1 MQILTFDE
9 ILTKIC
15 DDFDTL
21 ISPKKIARTN
31 TNILYL
37 VFKAISKGFEIINNV
52 CVELSNKFDPA
63 SCSEEDLQS
72 VADLVGTERLKG
84 SATGLL
90 INITNTS
97 NENVTLLAG
106 TYTYKYDDDVS
117 FTGTVMSDTVIS
129 ALNTLSL
136 IFMSDSIGS
145 YAITEQSD
153 IKASV
158 TADVAISSDLSFS
171 CEDNA
176 SLLGSEEESDIDFR
190 KRILNTTD
198 RQNTLVELETEIKNL
213 PYIFDC
219 KVKYNPTDDAI
230 DVDGASL
237 SPYKMF
243 IYCSGDIRNEIAEV
257 VAKYSFYQTQEDSTT
272 THETL
277 TYENEVFANGGCEII
292 VNYFKKLNFNVD
304 VRYIVDTNF
313 LSASSARE
321 QITSALL
328 KDYRSQLHIDFIRE
342 ADIYNGIEALDI
354 AGLTLLSVDLK
365 YNNEA
370 VDYIA
375 VPPSCLVY
383 LENVLLENEA
393 LALL

>member
-52 CVELSNKFDPA
+52 CVVLSNKFDPA

-97 NENVTLLAG
+97 NENVILLAG
-106 TYTYKYDDDVS
+106 TYTYKYDDDIS
-117 FTGTVMSDTVIS
+117 FIGTVLSDTEIS

-158 TADVAISSDLSFS
+158 TADVVISSDLSFS
-171 CEDNA
+171 CDDNA

-219 KVKYNPTDDAI
+219 KVKYNPTDNAI

-277 TYENEVFANGGCEII
+277 TYVNEVFANGGCEII
-292 VNYFKKLNFNVD
+292 VNYFKKVNFNVD

-321 QITSALL
+321 QITSVLL
-328 KDYRSQLHIDFIRE
+328 KNYRSQLHIDFIRE
-342 ADIYNGIEALDI
+342 ADIYNVIEALDI

-375 VPPSCLVY
+375 PPPSCLVY
-383 LENVLLENEA
+383 LENVNVVSSEG
-393 LALL
+393 

>member
-117 FTGTVMSDTVIS
+117 FTGTVLSDTVIS

-136 IFMSDSIGS
+136 IFMSDSTDS
-145 YAITEQSD
+145 YPITEQSH
-153 IKASV
+153 IKTSL
-158 TADVAISSDLSFS
+158 TAH
-171 CEDNA
+171 
-176 SLLGSEEESDIDFR
+176 
-190 KRILNTTD
+190 
-198 RQNTLVELETEIKNL
+198 L
-213 PYIFDC
+213 PI
-219 KVKYNPTDDAI
+219 N
-230 DVDGASL
+230 
-237 SPYKMF
+237 
-243 IYCSGDIRNEIAEV
+243 
-257 VAKYSFYQTQEDSTT
+257 
-272 THETL
+272 
-277 TYENEVFANGGCEII
+277 
-292 VNYFKKLNFNVD
+292 
-304 VRYIVDTNF
+304 
-313 LSASSARE
+313 
-321 QITSALL
+321 
-328 KDYRSQLHIDFIRE
+328 
-342 ADIYNGIEALDI
+342 
-354 AGLTLLSVDLK
+354 
-365 YNNEA
+365 
-370 VDYIA
+370 
-375 VPPSCLVY
+375 
-383 LENVLLENEA
+383 
-393 LALL
+393 

>member
-117 FTGTVMSDTVIS
+117 FTGTVLSDTVIS

-158 TADVAISSDLSFS
+158 TADVVISSDLSFS

-219 KVKYNPTDDAI
+219 KVKYNPTDDVI

-342 ADIYNGIEALDI
+342 ADIYNVIEALDI

-383 LENVLLENEA
+383 LENVDAEA
-393 LALL
+393 SEV

>member
-15 DDFDTL
+15 DEFDTL

-37 VFKAISKGFEIINNV
+37 IFKAISKGFEIINNV

-90 INITNTS
+90 INITNKS
-97 NENVTLLAG
+97 NESVTLLAG

-117 FTGTVMSDTVIS
+117 FTGTVLSDTVIS

-158 TADVAISSDLSFS
+158 TADVVISSDLSFS
-171 CEDNA
+171 CDDNA

-190 KRILNTTD
+190 KRILHTTD

-219 KVKYNPTDDAI
+219 KVKYNTTDDVI
-230 DVDGASL
+230 DIDGASL

-243 IYCSGDIRNEIAEV
+243 IYCSGDLRNEIAEV

-277 TYENEVFANGGCEII
+277 TYVNEVFANGGCEII
-292 VNYFKKLNFNVD
+292 VNYFKKVNFSVD
-304 VRYIVDTNF
+304 VRYIVDTSY

-321 QITSALL
+321 QITSVLL
-328 KDYRSQLHIDFIRE
+328 KNYRSQLYIDFIRE
-342 ADIYNGIEALDI
+342 ADIYNTVEALDI

-365 YNNEA
+365 YNNET

-383 LENVLLENEA
+383 LENVNAEVPEV
-393 LALL
+393 

>member
-1 MQILTFDE
+1 MELKTFDTILTE
-9 ILTKIC
+9 IC
-15 DDFDTL
+15 DAFDTL
-21 ISPKKIARTN
+21 ISPKAMLRSN
-31 TNILYL
+31 TNIIYL
-37 VFKAISKGFEIINNV
+37 IFKAIAKGFEVINNI
-52 CVELSNKFDPA
+52 CVVLSNKFDPA
-63 SCSEEDLQS
+63 NCSEEDLQS

-90 INITNTS
+90 VNITNTS
-97 NENVTLLAG
+97 NESVQLKAG

-117 FTGTVMSDTVIS
+117 FTGTVLSDTEIS

-145 YAITEQSD
+145 YAVTEQSD

-158 TADVAISSDLSFS
+158 TADVAINSNLSFS
-171 CEDNA
+171 CDDNA

-190 KRILNTTD
+190 KRILTTTD

-230 DVDGASL
+230 VVDEATL
-237 SPYKMF
+237 QPYKMF

-257 VAKYSFYQTQEDSTT
+257 VAKYSFYQTQEDETT
-272 THETL
+272 SHETL

-292 VNYFKKLNFNVD
+292 VNYFKKVNFDVD

-313 LSASSARE
+313 LSDSSASE

-342 ADIYNGIEALDI
+342 ADIYNTIEALDI

-375 VPPSCLVY
+375 VPPSRLAY
-383 LENVLLENEA
+383 LENVNAVPSEE
-393 LALL
+393 

>member
-52 CVELSNKFDPA
+52 CVVLSNKFDPA
-63 SCSEEDLQS
+63 NCSEEDLQS

-97 NENVTLLAG
+97 NKSVTLLAG
-106 TYTYKYDDDVS
+106 TYTYKHDDDVS
-117 FTGTVMSDTVIS
+117 FIGTVLSDTEIS

-158 TADVAISSDLSFS
+158 TADVVISSDLSFS
-171 CEDNA
+171 CDANA
-176 SLLGSEEESDIDFR
+176 SLLGTEEESDIDFR

-198 RQNTLVELETEIKNL
+198 RQNTLVEMETEIKNL

-230 DVDGASL
+230 DIDGASL

-243 IYCSGDIRNEIAEV
+243 IYCSGDIRNGIAEV

-272 THETL
+272 THEAL
-277 TYENEVFANGGCEII
+277 TYVNEVFANGGCEII
-292 VNYFKKLNFNVD
+292 VNYFKKVNFSVD

-313 LSASSARE
+313 LSASSASE
-321 QITSALL
+321 QITSALI

-342 ADIYNGIEALDI
+342 ADIYNAIEALDI

-383 LENVLLENEA
+383 LENVNAESSEV
-393 LALL
+393 

>member
-1 MQILTFDE
+1 MELKTFDTILTE
-9 ILTKIC
+9 IC
-15 DDFDTL
+15 DAFDTL
-21 ISPKKIARTN
+21 ISPKTMLRSN
-31 TNILYL
+31 TNIIYL
-37 VFKAISKGFEIINNV
+37 IFKAIAKGFEVINNI
-52 CVELSNKFDPA
+52 CVVLSNKFDPA
-63 SCSEEDLQS
+63 NCSEEDLQS
-72 VADLVGTERLKG
+72 VADLVGTERLQG

-90 INITNTS
+90 VNITNTS
-97 NENVTLLAG
+97 NESVQLLAG

-117 FTGTVMSDTVIS
+117 FIGTVLSDTEIS

-145 YAITEQSD
+145 YAVTEQPD
-153 IKASV
+153 IDV
-158 TADVAISSDLSFS
+158 TADVEISSALSFS
-171 CEDNA
+171 CDDNA

-190 KRILNTTD
+190 KRILTTTD

-257 VAKYSFYQTQEDSTT
+257 VAKYSFYQTQEDDTT

-292 VNYFKKLNFNVD
+292 VNYFKKVNFDVD

-313 LSASSARE
+313 LSDSSASE
-321 QITSALL
+321 QITAVLL

-342 ADIYNGIEALDI
+342 ADIYNTIEALDI

-375 VPPSCLVY
+375 VPPSRLAY
-383 LENVLLENEA
+383 LENVNAEPSEE
-393 LALL
+393 

>member
-117 FTGTVMSDTVIS
+117 FTGTVLSDTVIS

-219 KVKYNPTDDAI
+219 KVKYNPTDDVI

-342 ADIYNGIEALDI
+342 ADIYNVIEALDI

-383 LENVLLENEA
+383 LENVDTEA
-393 LALL
+393 SEV

>member
-15 DDFDTL
+15 DAFDTL

-37 VFKAISKGFEIINNV
+37 VFKATSKGFELINNV

-106 TYTYKYDDDVS
+106 TYTYKYDDDLS
-117 FTGTVMSDTVIS
+117 FTGTVLSDTVIS

-136 IFMSDSIGS
+136 IFMSDSIGC

-171 CEDNA
+171 CDDNT

-230 DVDGASL
+230 DIDGASL

-277 TYENEVFANGGCEII
+277 TYVNEVFANGGCEII
-292 VNYFKKLNFNVD
+292 VNDFKKVNFSVD

-328 KDYRSQLHIDFIRE
+328 KNYRSQLHIDFIRE
-342 ADIYNGIEALDI
+342 ADIYNAIEALNI

-365 YNNEA
+365 YSNEA

-383 LENVLLENEA
+383 LENVNAESSEV
-393 LALL
+393 

>member
-1 MQILTFDE
+1 MELKTFDTILTE
-9 ILTKIC
+9 IC
-15 DDFDTL
+15 DAFDTL
-21 ISPKKIARTN
+21 ISPKVMLRSN
-31 TNILYL
+31 TNIIYL
-37 VFKAISKGFEIINNV
+37 IFKAIAKGFEVINNI
-52 CVELSNKFDPA
+52 CVVLSNKFDPA
-63 SCSEEDLQS
+63 NCSEEDLQS
-72 VADLVGTERLKG
+72 VADLVGTERLQG

-90 INITNTS
+90 VNITNTS
-97 NENVTLLAG
+97 NESVQLKAG

-117 FTGTVMSDTVIS
+117 FTGTVLSDTDIS

-145 YAITEQSD
+145 YAVTEQPDIDVTYDGDVDISD
-153 IKASV
+153 A
-158 TADVAISSDLSFS
+158 LSFS
-171 CEDNA
+171 CDDNA

-190 KRILNTTD
+190 KRILTTTD

-230 DVDGASL
+230 VVDEATL
-237 SPYKMF
+237 QPYKMF

-257 VAKYSFYQTQEDSTT
+257 VAKYSFYQTQEDETT
-272 THETL
+272 SHETL

-292 VNYFKKLNFNVD
+292 VNYFKKVNFDVD

-313 LSASSARE
+313 LSASSASE
-321 QITSALL
+321 QITAVLL

-342 ADIYNGIEALDI
+342 ADIYNTIEALDI

-375 VPPSCLVY
+375 VPPSRLAY
-383 LENVLLENEA
+383 LENVNAVSSEE
-393 LALL
+393 

>member
-117 FTGTVMSDTVIS
+117 FTGTVLSDTVIS

-272 THETL
+272 AHETL

-342 ADIYNGIEALDI
+342 ADIYNVIEALDI

-383 LENVLLENEA
+383 LENVDAEA
-393 LALL
+393 SEV

>member
-1 MQILTFDE
+1 MELKTFDTILTE
-9 ILTKIC
+9 IC
-15 DDFDTL
+15 DAFDTL
-21 ISPKKIARTN
+21 ISPKVMLRSN
-31 TNILYL
+31 TNIIYL
-37 VFKAISKGFEIINNV
+37 IFKAIAKGFEVINNI
-52 CVELSNKFDPA
+52 CVVLSNKFDPA
-63 SCSEEDLQS
+63 NCSEEDLQS
-72 VADLVGTERLKG
+72 VADLVGTERLQG

-90 INITNTS
+90 VNITNTS
-97 NENVTLLAG
+97 NESVQLKAG

-117 FTGTVMSDTVIS
+117 FTGTVLSNTEIS

-145 YAITEQSD
+145 YAVTEQSD

-158 TADVAISSDLSFS
+158 TADVAINSNLSFS
-171 CEDNA
+171 CDDNA

-190 KRILNTTD
+190 KRILTTTD

-257 VAKYSFYQTQEDSTT
+257 VAKYSFYQTQEDDTT
-272 THETL
+272 SHETL

-292 VNYFKKLNFNVD
+292 VNYFKKVNFDVD

-313 LSASSARE
+313 LSASSASE
-321 QITSALL
+321 QITAVLL

-342 ADIYNGIEALDI
+342 ADIYNTIEALDI

-375 VPPSCLVY
+375 VPPSRLAY
-383 LENVLLENEA
+383 LENVNVVSSEE
-393 LALL
+393 

>member
-52 CVELSNKFDPA
+52 CVVLSNKFDPA
-63 SCSEEDLQS
+63 NCSEEDLQS

-97 NENVTLLAG
+97 NKSVTLLAG
-106 TYTYKYDDDVS
+106 TYTYKHDDDVS
-117 FTGTVMSDTVIS
+117 FIGTVLSDTEIS
-129 ALNTLSL
+129 AFNTLSL

-158 TADVAISSDLSFS
+158 TADVVISSDLSFS
-171 CEDNA
+171 CDANA
-176 SLLGSEEESDIDFR
+176 SLLGTEEESDIDFR

-198 RQNTLVELETEIKNL
+198 RQNTLVEMETEIKNL

-219 KVKYNPTDDAI
+219 KVKYNPTDDVI
-230 DVDGASL
+230 DIDGASL

-243 IYCSGDIRNEIAEV
+243 IYCSGDIRNGIAEV

-277 TYENEVFANGGCEII
+277 TYVNEVFANGGCEII
-292 VNYFKKLNFNVD
+292 VNYFKKVNFSVD

-313 LSASSARE
+313 LSASSASE
-321 QITSALL
+321 QITSALI

-342 ADIYNGIEALDI
+342 ADIYNAIEALDI

-383 LENVLLENEA
+383 LENVNAESSGV
-393 LALL
+393 

>member
-117 FTGTVMSDTVIS
+117 FTGTVLSDTVIS

-171 CEDNA
+171 CDDNA

-219 KVKYNPTDDAI
+219 KVKYNPTDDVI

-292 VNYFKKLNFNVD
+292 VNYFKKLNFNVG

-328 KDYRSQLHIDFIRE
+328 KDYRSQLHIEFIRE
-342 ADIYNGIEALDI
+342 ADIYNIIEALDI

-383 LENVLLENEA
+383 LENVDAEA
-393 LALL
+393 SEV

>member
-117 FTGTVMSDTVIS
+117 FTGTVLSDTVIS

-158 TADVAISSDLSFS
+158 TADVKKKGLE
-171 CEDNA
+171 CNKY
-176 SLLGSEEESDIDFR
+176 SEEESDIDFR

-321 QITSALL
+321 QITSVLL
-328 KDYRSQLHIDFIRE
+328 KNYRSQLHIDFIRE
-342 ADIYNGIEALDI
+342 ADIYNVIEALDI

-383 LENVLLENEA
+383 LENVDTEA
-393 LALL
+393 SEV

>member
-1 MQILTFDE
+1 MELKTFDTILTE
-9 ILTKIC
+9 IC
-15 DDFDTL
+15 DAFDTL
-21 ISPKKIARTN
+21 ISPKVMLRSN
-31 TNILYL
+31 TNIIYL
-37 VFKAISKGFEIINNV
+37 IFKAIAKGFEVINNI
-52 CVELSNKFDPA
+52 CVVISNKFDPA
-63 SCSEEDLQS
+63 NCSEEDLQS
-72 VADLVGTERLKG
+72 VADLVGTERLQG

-90 INITNTS
+90 VNITNTS
-97 NENVTLLAG
+97 NESVQLKAG
-106 TYTYKYDDDVS
+106 TYIYKYDDDVS
-117 FTGTVMSDTVIS
+117 FTGTVLSDTAIS

-145 YAITEQSD
+145 YAVTEQSD
-153 IKASV
+153 IDV
-158 TADVAISSDLSFS
+158 TYETSDTEISDALSFS
-171 CEDNA
+171 CDDNA

-190 KRILNTTD
+190 KRILTTTD

-230 DVDGASL
+230 VVDGASL

-257 VAKYSFYQTQEDSTT
+257 VAKYSFYQTQEDDTT
-272 THETL
+272 SHVTL

-292 VNYFKKLNFNVD
+292 VNYFKKVNFDVD

-313 LSASSARE
+313 LSDSSASE
-321 QITSALL
+321 QITAVLL
-328 KDYRSQLHIDFIRE
+328 KEYRSQLHIDFIRE
-342 ADIYNGIEALDI
+342 ADIYNTIEALDI

-375 VPPSCLVY
+375 VPPSRLAY
-383 LENVLLENEA
+383 LENVNVVSSEE
-393 LALL
+393 

>member
-1 MQILTFDE
+1 MELKTFDTILTE
-9 ILTKIC
+9 IC
-15 DDFDTL
+15 DAFDTL
-21 ISPKKIARTN
+21 ISPKVMLRSN
-31 TNILYL
+31 TNVIYL
-37 VFKAISKGFEIINNV
+37 IFKAIAKGFEVINNI
-52 CVELSNKFDPA
+52 CVVLSNKFDPA
-63 SCSEEDLQS
+63 NCSEEDLQS
-72 VADLVGTERLKG
+72 VADLVGTERLQG

-90 INITNTS
+90 VNITNTS
-97 NENVTLLAG
+97 NELVTLPAG

-117 FTGTVMSDTVIS
+117 FTGTLLSDTDIS

-145 YAITEQSD
+145 YAVTEQSD
-153 IKASV
+153 I
-158 TADVAISSDLSFS
+158 DVKYEDDEVEISSALSFS
-171 CEDNA
+171 CDDNA
-176 SLLGSEEESDIDFR
+176 SLLGSEEESDVDFR
-190 KRILNTTD
+190 KRILTTTD

-257 VAKYSFYQTQEDSTT
+257 VAKYSFYQTQEDDTT

-277 TYENEVFANGGCEII
+277 TYENEVFANGYCEII
-292 VNYFKKLNFNVD
+292 VNYFKKEYFDVD
-304 VRYIVDTNF
+304 VGYIVDTNF
-313 LSASSARE
+313 LSASSAEE

-342 ADIYNGIEALDI
+342 ADIYNTIEALDI
-354 AGLTLLSVDLK
+354 AGLTILSVDLK
-365 YNNEA
+365 YNNVA

-375 VPPSCLVY
+375 VPPSRLAY
-383 LENVLLENEA
+383 LENVNVEPSEE
-393 LALL
+393 

>member
-52 CVELSNKFDPA
+52 CVVLSNKFDPA
-63 SCSEEDLQS
+63 NCSEEDLQS

-97 NENVTLLAG
+97 NKSVTLLAG
-106 TYTYKYDDDVS
+106 TYTYKHDDDVS
-117 FTGTVMSDTVIS
+117 FIGTVLSDTEIS
-129 ALNTLSL
+129 AFNTLSL

-158 TADVAISSDLSFS
+158 TADVVISSDLSFS
-171 CEDNA
+171 CDANA
-176 SLLGSEEESDIDFR
+176 SLLGTEEESDIDFR

-198 RQNTLVELETEIKNL
+198 RQNTLVEMETEIKNL

-230 DVDGASL
+230 DIDGASL
-237 SPYKMF
+237 PPYKMF
-243 IYCSGDIRNEIAEV
+243 IYCSGDIRNGIAEV

-277 TYENEVFANGGCEII
+277 TYVNEVFANGGCEII
-292 VNYFKKLNFNVD
+292 VNYFKKVNFSVD

-313 LSASSARE
+313 LSASSASE
-321 QITSALL
+321 QITSALI

-342 ADIYNGIEALDI
+342 ADIYNAIEALDI

-383 LENVLLENEA
+383 LENVNAESSEV
-393 LALL
+393 

>member
-15 DDFDTL
+15 DEFDTL

-37 VFKAISKGFEIINNV
+37 IFKAISKGFEIINNV

-63 SCSEEDLQS
+63 SCSEEDLRS

-97 NENVTLLAG
+97 NESVTLLAG

-117 FTGTVMSDTVIS
+117 FTGTVLSDTVIS

-158 TADVAISSDLSFS
+158 TADVVISSDLSFS
-171 CEDNA
+171 CDDNA

-190 KRILNTTD
+190 KRILHTTD

-219 KVKYNPTDDAI
+219 KVKYNTTDDVI
-230 DVDGASL
+230 DIDGASL

-243 IYCSGDIRNEIAEV
+243 IYCSGDLRNEIAEV

-277 TYENEVFANGGCEII
+277 TYVNEVFANGGCEII
-292 VNYFKKLNFNVD
+292 VNYFKKVNFSVD
-304 VRYIVDTNF
+304 VRYIVDTSY

-321 QITSALL
+321 QITSGLL
-328 KDYRSQLHIDFIRE
+328 KNYRSQLYIDFIRE
-342 ADIYNGIEALDI
+342 ADIYNTIESLDI
-354 AGLTLLSVDLK
+354 AGLTLLSVNLK
-365 YNNEA
+365 YNNET

-383 LENVLLENEA
+383 LENVNAEVSEV
-393 LALL
+393 

>member
-15 DDFDTL
+15 DAFDTL

-117 FTGTVMSDTVIS
+117 FTGTVLSDTVIS

-158 TADVAISSDLSFS
+158 TADVVINSNLSFS
-171 CEDNA
+171 CADNT

-219 KVKYNPTDDAI
+219 KIKYNPTDDAI

-292 VNYFKKLNFNVD
+292 VNYFKKVNFSVD

-321 QITSALL
+321 QITSVLL
-328 KDYRSQLHIDFIRE
+328 KNYRSQLHIDFIRE
-342 ADIYNGIEALDI
+342 ADIYNTIEALDI

-383 LENVLLENEA
+383 LENVNTESSEV
-393 LALL
+393 

>member
-1 MQILTFDE
+1 MQILTYDE

-52 CVELSNKFDPA
+52 CVVLSNKFDPA
-63 SCSEEDLQS
+63 NCSEEDLQS

-97 NENVTLLAG
+97 NKSVTLLAG
-106 TYTYKYDDDVS
+106 TYTYKHDDDVS
-117 FTGTVMSDTVIS
+117 FIGTVLSDTEIS

-136 IFMSDSIGS
+136 IFMSYSIGS

-158 TADVAISSDLSFS
+158 TADVVISSDLSFS
-171 CEDNA
+171 CDANA
-176 SLLGSEEESDIDFR
+176 SLLGTEEESDIDFR

-198 RQNTLVELETEIKNL
+198 RQNTLVEMETEIKNL

-219 KVKYNPTDDAI
+219 KVKYNPTDDVI
-230 DVDGASL
+230 DIDGASL

-243 IYCSGDIRNEIAEV
+243 IYCSGDIRNGIAEV

-277 TYENEVFANGGCEII
+277 TYVNEVFANGGCEII
-292 VNYFKKLNFNVD
+292 VNYFKKVNFSVD

-313 LSASSARE
+313 LSASSASE
-321 QITSALL
+321 QITSALI

-342 ADIYNGIEALDI
+342 ADIYNAVEALDI

-383 LENVLLENEA
+383 LENVNAESSEV
-393 LALL
+393 

>member
-1 MQILTFDE
+1 MKLKTFDTILTE
-9 ILTKIC
+9 IC
-15 DDFDTL
+15 DAFDTL
-21 ISPKKIARTN
+21 ISPKVMLRSN
-31 TNILYL
+31 TNIIYL
-37 VFKAISKGFEIINNV
+37 IFKAIAKGFEVINNI
-52 CVELSNKFDPA
+52 CVVLSNKFDPA
-63 SCSEEDLQS
+63 NCSEEDLQS
-72 VADLVGTERLKG
+72 VADLVGTERLHG

-90 INITNTS
+90 VNITNTS
-97 NENVTLLAG
+97 NESVQLKAG

-117 FTGTVMSDTVIS
+117 FTGTVLSNTEIS
-129 ALNTLSL
+129 ALSTLSL

-145 YAITEQSD
+145 YAVTEQPD

-158 TADVAISSDLSFS
+158 TADVAINSNLSFS
-171 CEDNA
+171 CDDNA

-190 KRILNTTD
+190 KRILTTTD

-230 DVDGASL
+230 VVDEATL
-237 SPYKMF
+237 QPYKMF

-257 VAKYSFYQTQEDSTT
+257 VAKYSFYQTQEDDTT

-292 VNYFKKLNFNVD
+292 VNYFKKVNFDVD

-313 LSASSARE
+313 LSASSASE
-321 QITSALL
+321 QITAVLL

-342 ADIYNGIEALDI
+342 ADIYNTIEALEI

-375 VPPSCLVY
+375 VPPSRLAY
-383 LENVLLENEA
+383 LENVNVVSSEE
-393 LALL
+393 